1 VKIAVNAPN
10 ASIPLRYRHLRRNNC
25 CTLTTIFT
33 DQAATMKKLT
43 LKDMT
48 ESEQREV
55 KTELDKA
62 RKNLGRELTNAENN
76 KTKDEVVARI
86 MAAREKIEKATRAER
101 KANRV
106 KPSGETFSWS
116 ASISTRPPR

>member
-1 VKIAVNAPN
+1 
-10 ASIPLRYRHLRRNNC
+10 
-25 CTLTTIFT
+25 
-33 DQAATMKKLT
+33 MKKLT
-43 LKDMT
+43 LKEMT

-62 RKNLGRELTNAENN
+62 RKLHGRPLTNAEQN
-76 KTKDEVVARI
+76 KVKDEVITRI
-86 MAAREKIEKATRAER
+86 MAAREKIAKAVRAER

-106 KPSGETFSWS
+106 KPSSETFSWS

>member
-1 VKIAVNAPN
+1 
-10 ASIPLRYRHLRRNNC
+10 
-25 CTLTTIFT
+25 
-33 DQAATMKKLT
+33 MKKLT

-62 RKNLGRELTNAENN
+62 CKSHGRPLTNAEQN
-76 KTKDEVVARI
+76 KVKDEAVARI
-86 MAAREKIEKATRAER
+86 TAAREKIAKAARAER

-106 KPSGETFSWS
+106 KPSGETFNWS
-116 ASISTRPPR
+116 SSIGSRPHR

>member
-1 VKIAVNAPN
+1 
-10 ASIPLRYRHLRRNNC
+10 
-25 CTLTTIFT
+25 
-33 DQAATMKKLT
+33 MKKLT

-55 KTELDKA
+55 KTELDRA
-62 RKNLGRELTNAENN
+62 RKSHGRPLTNAEQN
-76 KTKDEVVARI
+76 KVKGEAIDRI
-86 MAAREKIEKATRAER
+86 MAAREKIAKATRAER

-106 KPSGETFSWS
+106 QPTSTTFSWT

>member
-1 VKIAVNAPN
+1 
-10 ASIPLRYRHLRRNNC
+10 
-25 CTLTTIFT
+25 
-33 DQAATMKKLT
+33 MKKLT

-62 RKNLGRELTNAENN
+62 RKMHGRPLTNAEHN
-76 KTKDEVVARI
+76 KIKGEVVARI
-86 MAAREKIEKATRAER
+86 TAAREKIAKVARAER

-106 KPSGETFSWS
+106 KPSGKTFSWS
-116 ASISTRPPR
+116 ASISSRPPR